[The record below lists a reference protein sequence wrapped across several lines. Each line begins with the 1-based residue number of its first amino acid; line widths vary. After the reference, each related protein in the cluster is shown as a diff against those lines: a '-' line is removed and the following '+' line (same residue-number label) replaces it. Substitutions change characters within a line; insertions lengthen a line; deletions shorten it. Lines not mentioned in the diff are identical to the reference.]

1 MERVRWIEVK
11 GKKIIYIDYTG
22 LKELEEMFA
31 VLDECVK
38 IVKTLPGN
46 YLSLTN
52 FTDSVASSEF
62 MDRLKKEGKSV
73 FEQKTG
79 KGASVGITGLKL
91 ILFQAYLRFTGS
103 KNRKLFNT
111 EREAIDWLVS

>member
-62 MDRLKKEGKSV
+62 MDRLKRRANQYLNK
-73 FEQKTG
+73 
-79 KGASVGITGLKL
+79 KL
-91 ILFQAYLRFTGS
+91 AKAPQ
-103 KNRKLFNT
+103 
-111 EREAIDWLVS
+111 